1 MARLSSKAPALP
13 RQSDSSAVP
22 GEVFVTR
29 QIHFSASHRLYNPR
43 FSRAWNA
50 REFGECAHE
59 RGHGHNYVLE
69 VTVAG
74 VPDPRTGYT
83 LNLRTLKQL
92 LQDEISEPC
101 DHRHLNE
108 DVPFLKGIIP
118 STENLA
124 IAFWRR
130 IAAKLTSGR
139 LTQVRLYETP
149 RNFADY
155 FGP

>member
-1 MARLSSKAPALP
+1 MPGRSRSDPP
-13 RQSDSSAVP
+13 R

-29 QIHFSASHRLYNPR
+29 QVHFSASHRLYNR
-43 FSRAWNA
+43 RKSAAWNE
-50 REFGECAHE
+50 REFGECANA

-74 VPDPRTGYT
+74 VPDADTGYS
-83 LNLRTLKQL
+83 LNLRTLKGIL
-92 LQDEISEPC
+92 EREITGPC

-108 DVPFLKGIIP
+108 DVPFLTGIVP
-118 STENLA
+118 TTENLA

-130 IAAKLTSGR
+130 VAPRIKSGR
-139 LTQVRLYETP
+139 LHQVRLYETP

>member
-1 MARLSSKAPALP
+1 MARLTSPAPRLP
-13 RQSDSSAVP
+13 RQSDTSPAA

-29 QIHFSASHRLYNPR
+29 QVHFSSSHRLYNRR
-43 FSRAWNA
+43 FSRAWNEQ
-50 REFGECAHE
+50 EFGECANQ

-83 LNLRTLKQL
+83 LNLRTLKRL
-92 LQDEISEPC
+92 LEAEITVPC
-101 DHRHLNE
+101 DHRHLND
-108 DVPFLKGIIP
+108 DVPFLKGIVP
-118 STENLA
+118 TTENLA

-130 IAAKLTSGR
+130 IAAKLKTGR

>member
-1 MARLSSKAPALP
+1 MPVRPRPALP
-13 RQSDSSAVP
+13 A

-29 QIHFSASHRLYNPR
+29 QVHFSASHRLYNAR
-43 FSRAWNA
+43 RSAGWNLK
-50 REFGECAHE
+50 EYGECANE

-69 VTVAG
+69 ATVAG
-74 VPDPRTGYT
+74 VPDPETGYL
-83 LNLRTLKQL
+83 LNLRTLKRIL
-92 LQDEISEPC
+92 ERDIVSLC

-108 DVPFLKGIIP
+108 DVAFLAGVVP
-118 STENLA
+118 TTENLA

-130 IAAKLTSGR
+130 LAPRIKSGR
-139 LTQVRLYETP
+139 LHQVRLYETP

>member
-1 MARLSSKAPALP
+1 MPVRSRPDLP
-13 RQSDSSAVP
+13 P

-29 QIHFSASHRLYNPR
+29 QVHFSASHRLCNPR
-43 FSRAWNA
+43 KSAVWNQ
-50 REFGECAHE
+50 REYGDCANA

-74 VPDPRTGYT
+74 VPNPETGYL
-83 LNLRTLKQL
+83 LNLRTLKAIL
-92 LQDEISEPC
+92 GREIVEPC

-108 DVPFLKGIIP
+108 DVAFLVGIVP
-118 STENLA
+118 TTENLA

-130 IAAKLTSGR
+130 VAPHIKTGR
-139 LTQVRLYETP
+139 LHQLRLYETP